1 MKGLTARRIGR
12 ACAIAYA
19 MYDSVTIGAEPGD
32 YRYAGPYMIVH
43 GLATYV
49 GVVFVLFIYTQIK
62 EALQNKKRRTANE
75 RVCNCR

>member
-12 ACAIAYA
+12 ACALATAI
-19 MYDSVTIGAEPGD
+19 YDSVTIGVVPGD
-32 YRYAGPYMIVH
+32 NRYAGPYMIVH
-43 GLATYV
+43 SLVAYV
-49 GVVFVLFIYTQIK
+49 GVVFMLFIYTQIK